1 MEFGYSGYYII
12 GEIITCWGAFL
23 ICVNTILSYALYDRR
38 QRFFLYAA
46 ASTFLASLFNI
57 ISAYNIEHYT
67 EHSHFICMFITSIYF
82 FFLLVCPF
90 IMTSYVCDM
99 ALQSKKKKK
108 VFNIILGIVQ
118 SLYFIFVIINT
129 KTGWIFSFDDKLG
142 YIRGPAKN
150 ITYILSMA
158 YGLTIVG
165 TVIIQRRFLARRIFW
180 VFIIYPFI
188 SIYFVAIQFFF
199 PKILL
204 TGVASFTS
212 ILFAY
217 MTIQSYT
224 MEINLKTGLMTES
237 RLRRRIAMQRHD
249 GVLFVMTI
257 DNINMIQSCLD
268 VLELNQMYLH
278 LGEIFMANFP
288 RNGYILT
295 MNRLAAIGRNMAEV
309 QQKSKKVLSD
319 IKKLSTDINSVIPIP
334 IESYSSAIQFSKD
347 SKDYDS
353 MMDLINS
360 MLVKAKASQL
370 KNLQI
375 CDESVFVDR
384 ERKRYIYRIL
394 KRELNLESQQFQVW
408 YQPIYSIS
416 GKQFEYMEA
425 LSRLR
430 GTELGDIPPQEFVQ
444 VAENRGLIEMLGFVS
459 FEKVCKFISDNR
471 DTVKAV
477 SINFSVYQMM
487 NPKVVDNVL
496 DTIKRFSLSPSN
508 IVMEITESIFID
520 NYELVMKHMLE
531 LAQAG
536 VKFYL
541 DDFGTGYSNLTNV
554 ISLPFSTIKM
564 DRSLV
569 LAMEEGQKGVSL
581 FFDLVSTFKGVG
593 FKILVEGV
601 ETNNQNYLVERA
613 GVDYIQ
619 GFLYSRPL
627 PPDECVELLKRT
639 VNGGFAPSGAK
650 KTRSSASAK
659 K

>member
-1 MEFGYSGYYII
+1 MEFGYSDYYVI

-23 ICVNTILSYALYDRR
+23 ISLNTLLSYALYDKQ

-46 ASTFLASLFNI
+46 SSTFFTSLFNI
-57 ISAYNIEHYT
+57 ISVNNISNFSERPLYL
-67 EHSHFICMFITSIYF
+67 CVFITSIYF
-82 FFLLVCPF
+82 FLLLVCPF
-90 IMTSYVCDM
+90 VMTSYVCDM
-99 ALQSKKKKK
+99 AVQSKKRKK
-108 VFNIILGIVQ
+108 ILNSVLVIVQ
-118 SLYFIFVIINT
+118 IFYLLFVIINI
-129 KTGWIFSFDDKLG
+129 KTGWIFKFDSVEG

-150 ITYILSMA
+150 ITYILSSF
-158 YGLTIVG
+158 YG
-165 TVIIQRRFLARRIFW
+165 VIIVVTVLINRKYLARRIFY

-188 SIYFVAIQFFF
+188 SIYFVGIQFFF

-224 MEINLKTGLMTES
+224 MEINIHTGLMTEN
-237 RLRRRIAMQRHD
+237 RLRKKLSVQRKN
-249 GVLFVMTI
+249 GVLYVMTI
-257 DNINMIQSCLD
+257 ENINMIQSSLD
-268 VLELNQMYLH
+268 VSEVNQMYLH
-278 LGEIFMANFP
+278 LGEIFMTHFP
-288 RNGYILT
+288 RNAYILSI
-295 MNRLAAIGRNMAEV
+295 NRLAAIGHNLDEV
-309 QQKSKKVLSD
+309 KVKSSRILED
-319 IKKLSTDINSVIPIP
+319 IKKLCSDINSIIPIP
-334 IESYSSAIQFSKD
+334 IESYSAAIEFTKESN
-347 SKDYDS
+347 DYDS
-353 MMDLINS
+353 IMDLINN
-360 MLVKAKASQL
+360 MLGRAKASQL
-370 KNLQI
+370 KKLQI

-394 KRELNLESQQFQVW
+394 KRELTLESSQFQVW
-408 YQPIYSIS
+408 FQPIYSIS
-416 GKQFEYMEA
+416 EKKFEYMEA
-425 LSRLR
+425 LSRLKN
-430 GTELGDIPPQEFVQ
+430 TELGDISPQEFVQ
-444 VAENRGLIEMLGFVS
+444 VAENRGLIEMLGFVA

-471 DTVKAV
+471 DTVNAV

-487 NPKVVDNVL
+487 NPNVVNNVL
-496 DTIKRFSLSPSN
+496 STIERFSLSPSN
-508 IVMEITESIFID
+508 IIMEITESIFID

-569 LAMEEGQKGVSL
+569 LAMEEGQKGISL

-627 PPDECVELLKRT
+627 PPNECVELLRRKNQNAIT
-639 VNGGFAPSGAK
+639 
-650 KTRSSASAK
+650 SS
-659 K
+659 